1 MSGLLSFINEFRT
14 DGKYVK
20 AFRYVVTSGVSVVV
34 AQVTLFILFGVARKF
49 SATSSNVIATG
60 VSAVPAYYMNRNWAW
75 GKSGKSHF
83 WKEVFP
89 FWALAFLGLAVSIVT
104 VAFADRYSKSHNFTH
119 LGAAL
124 AVNFASLFA
133 FGILW
138 VGKFFIFNKFMFST
152 SDVNELEAA

>member
-1 MSGLLSFINEFRT
+1 MSENQSLLNEFRA

-20 AFRYVVTSGVSVVV
+20 AFRYVVTSGVSVAV
-34 AQVTLFILFGVARKF
+34 AQVTLFILYGVFRKF

-89 FWALAFLGLAVSIVT
+89 FWALAFLGLAVSMVT
-104 VAFADRYSKSHNFTH
+104 VAFADRFAKSHNFSH

-124 AVNFASLFA
+124 AVNLASLFA

-138 VGKFFIFNKFMFST
+138 IGKFFIFNKFMFSGAD
-152 SDVNELEAA
+152 SKELEAA

>member
-1 MSGLLSFINEFRT
+1 MDSRGLINEFRT

-20 AFRYVVTSGVSVVV
+20 AFRYMVTSGVSVVV
-34 AQVTLFILFGVARKF
+34 GQVTLFVLYGVFRKF

-89 FWALAFLGLAVSIVT
+89 FWALAFLGLAVSLVT
-104 VAFADRYSKSHNFTH
+104 VSFADKFAKSHSFSH

-133 FGILW
+133 FGVLW
-138 VGKFFIFNKFMFST
+138 VGKYFIFNRFMFSG
-152 SDVNELEAA
+152 SDIPELETA